1 MSKIVKGNI
10 VYEDGK
16 PVYYDG
22 QIQNLK
28 KCPNCKETEIEIR
41 NRVEKVKTL
50 RDGKVTNTWIAE
62 NEHSFSCYNCE
73 MVIEI
78 NGRIEFENGYDE
90 Q

>member
-41 NRVEKVKTL
+41 NRVE
-50 RDGKVTNTWIAE
+50 
-62 NEHSFSCYNCE
+62 
-73 MVIEI
+73 
-78 NGRIEFENGYDE
+78 RILDMIYDY
-90 Q
+90 